1 MRRMLQISALP
12 LLLVLLLTVP
22 GGLSRLGA
30 QDQKPSAPLLVV
42 ESIQV
47 DPASPGPDTLC
58 RLSVKLRNSGAKT
71 ASALAFRV
79 KVDGKDLPVYEKELF
94 LRPVSA
100 GAAGNAGASAEIR
113 LHNFWSSETGRPFP
127 TGGKMTVEVT
137 LAEARWM
144 DVKTQDGAEVWTPA
158 GPVEGLPVSK
168 TVTLTLG
175 KAPAPR

>member
-1 MRRMLQISALP
+1 MSAL
-12 LLLVLLLTVP
+12 LLLFVLLLAFPNVY
-22 GGLSRLGA
+22 A
-30 QDQKPSAPLLVV
+30 QDQKPTAPLLALEAV
-42 ESIQV
+42 QV

-58 RLSVKLRNSGAKT
+58 RLSIKLKNSGTKT
-71 ASALAFRV
+71 ASAFAFRV
-79 KVDGKDLPVYEKELF
+79 RIDGKDLPVYEKELF
-94 LRPVSA
+94 LQPI
-100 GAAGNAGASAEIR
+100 GPGASSEIR

-144 DVKTQDGAEVWTPA
+144 NVKTQDGAEVWTPV

-175 KAPAPR
+175 KAR